1 MGAIDNRIL
10 MLLDANTLEDV
21 YAAMDTIDKD
31 LFDSLCIAQNNSYHK
46 YNVRDHIAFTV
57 LNTPRDPETRVAAV
71 FHDIGKRDAL
81 TTTEDGRNHFY
92 GHEEISANLAAPILD
107 RLGVAGEEKEHILN
121 LIRYH
126 DHYNRE
132 TPTHPQIRKIVSILG
147 PETARK
153 WVDLKWADTLAQS
166 ERSINEKTGKLL
178 VTEAFVEEV
187 IKDKT
192 AIRAE
197 DLDLTEE
204 DKKEMSEKTIEVLL
218 KSCWGTPKTNKRDT
232 LLRIAKTC
240 AKHPPKG

>member
-1 MGAIDNRIL
+1 MSTDKRIL
-10 MLLDANTLEDV
+10 MLLNANTLEDV
-21 YAAMDTIDKD
+21 YATMDAIDKD
-31 LFDSLCIAQNNSYHK
+31 LFDSLCIAQNNPYHK
-46 YNVRDHIAFTV
+46 YNVRDHIAITV
-57 LNTPRDPETRVAAV
+57 LNTPCDLETRVAAV

-92 GHEEISANLAAPILD
+92 GHEEISAKLAEPILD
-107 RLGVAGEEKEHILN
+107 RLSVTGEEKENILN

-126 DHYNRE
+126 DHYNRD
-132 TPTHPQIRKIVSILG
+132 TPTRPQTRKIVSILG
-147 PETARK
+147 SETARK
-153 WVDLKWADTLAQS
+153 WIDLKWADTLAQS
-166 ERSINEKTGKLL
+166 EKSINEKSGRLL

-204 DKKEMSEKTIEVLL
+204 DKKEMSEKTIDILL
-218 KSCWGTPKTNKRDT
+218 KSCWGTPNTNRRDT
-232 LLRIAKTC
+232 LLRIARTC

>member
-1 MGAIDNRIL
+1 MSIDNRIL
-10 MLLDANTLEDV
+10 MLLDAKTLEDV
-21 YAAMDTIDKD
+21 YAAMDAIDKD
-31 LFDSLCIAQNNSYHK
+31 LFDSLCIAQNNPYHK

-57 LNTPRDPETRVAAV
+57 LNTPRDFETRVAAI

-92 GHEEISANLAAPILD
+92 GHEKISAKLAEPILD
-107 RLGVAGEEKEHILN
+107 RLSVSGEEKENILN

-126 DHYNRE
+126 DHYNRD
-132 TPTHPQIRKIVSILG
+132 TPTRPQTRKIVSILG

-153 WVDLKWADTLAQS
+153 WVGLKRADMLAQS
-166 ERSINEKTGKLL
+166 EKSIREKSFRILL
-178 VTEAFVEEV
+178 TESLVGDTIE
-187 IKDKT
+187 DKT

-204 DKKEMSEKTIEVLL
+204 DKKEISEKTIEVLL
-218 KSCWGTPKTNKRDT
+218 KSCWGTPNTNRRDT
-232 LLRIAKTC
+232 LLRIARTC